1 MCSSSILP
9 IDSGRYGSPEVK
21 KIFTEES
28 KLKYMLMVESAVAKA
43 QASFKVIPLSA
54 AKEIS
59 SKSTLEHVTY
69 GMWKKIEQTTKHETA
84 SLVEALVS
92 VVSDDAKPWVHYGLT
107 SNDVLDTALS
117 LQLKEYLAVIQVKIK
132 NLILLLGKYAEK
144 FSGFPS
150 VGRTHG
156 QHASIISF
164 GQKFAVWANDF
175 LDHLDRLQEI
185 RPRVLACKTLG
196 VVGSGSVM
204 GQTALDVMEETASSL
219 GLYPVRSA
227 TQIVSRENYAEF
239 IWWCALVASTCD
251 KISTELRNLSRTEI
265 SEVEEEFLKDQIGS
279 SAVPSKR
286 NPIKDEKVT
295 SLARLVR
302 SMPIV
307 ALENIPLWHER
318 DLTNSANERFTISI
332 SAILLDEMVDTLCDV
347 LSSLLIKEDFIKINI
362 ERTRGLIYSEFV
374 LDALLRKGMSR
385 SEAHK
390 ILREVSSKVYQ
401 KGTYFKEE
409 LLKSPEVAR
418 LITEKELND
427 MFAPEKYIGGSKEI
441 IKRTLKRIKKEVG
454 K

>member
-1 MCSSSILP
+1 MCSSSVLP

-28 KLKYMLMVESAVAKA
+28 KLKYMLMVESAIAKA
-43 QASFKVIPLSA
+43 QASSKLIPSNA

-59 SKSTLEHVTY
+59 LKSTLEYVSY
-69 GMWKKIEQTTKHETA
+69 GTWKKIEQSTKHETA

-92 VVSDDAKPWVHYGLT
+92 VVSEDAKPWVHYGLT
-107 SNDVLDTALS
+107 SNDILDTALS
-117 LQLKEYLAVIQVKIK
+117 LQLKEYVLIIQAKIK

-144 FSGFPS
+144 YSSVPS

-175 LDHLDRLQEI
+175 LDHLNRLQEI
-185 RPRVLACKTLG
+185 KPRVLACKTLG

-204 GQTALDVMEETASSL
+204 GRAALDVMKETASSL

-239 IWWCALVASTCD
+239 VWWCALVASTCD
-251 KISTELRNLSRTEI
+251 KVSTEFRNLSRTEI
-265 SEVEEEFLKDQIGS
+265 SEVEEEFLKNQIGS

-286 NPIKDEKVT
+286 NPIKNEKVT

-302 SMPIV
+302 AMPLV

-318 DLTNSANERFTISI
+318 DLTNSANERFIISI
-332 SAILLDEMVDTLCDV
+332 SAILLDEMISTLCDI
-347 LSSLLIKEDFIKINI
+347 LSSLLVKEDFIKINM

-374 LDALLRKGMSR
+374 LDVLLKKGVSR

-390 ILREVSSKVYQ
+390 ILREVASKVHQ
-401 KGTYFKEE
+401 NGTYFKEE
-409 LLKSPEVAR
+409 LLKDTKVAR
-418 LITEKELND
+418 LITENELND
-427 MFAPEKYIGGSKEI
+427 IFTPKKYLDGSKEI
-441 IKRTLKRIKKEVG
+441 VERTLERIKKEVG